1 MADGYGRCHRAREP
15 GHDRLASHAGSCG
28 TACPGGGRNGQLLIT
43 RGFRGNRCSDLM
55 QKCPLRRPTR
65 RLSRRRRHETR
76 PRLDRSD
83 VVNRAHRP
91 HDRHRRKG
99 RGQSAM
105 DGFTATWQ
113 DGVLRL
119 SGELDLATDETLLT
133 AFRSASNGA
142 SEVIL
147 DLSELRFID
156 STGIR
161 AFMTIAKEASPRG
174 LVLRS
179 PQRAVRKVIDL
190 LRLENS
196 AGLRVDD

>member
-1 MADGYGRCHRAREP
+1 ME
-15 GHDRLASHAGSCG
+15 
-28 TACPGGGRNGQLLIT
+28 
-43 RGFRGNRCSDLM
+43 
-55 QKCPLRRPTR
+55 
-65 RLSRRRRHETR
+65 
-76 PRLDRSD
+76 
-83 VVNRAHRP
+83 
-91 HDRHRRKG
+91 
-99 RGQSAM
+99 
-105 DGFTATWQ
+105 GFTATWQ

-119 SGELDLATDETLLT
+119 SGELDLAADESLLT

-161 AFMTIAKEASPRG
+161 AFMTIAQEASPRG

-179 PQRAVRKVIDL
+179 PRRAVRKVIDL

-196 AGLRVDD
+196 AGVRVDD